1 MPIFVGILKNL
12 TSLVTSM
19 YAYNTYKQM
28 NYFVDYSITCTL
40 TFVNSGVLWWKIQE
54 ETFERRHY
62 GAQRD
67 IR

>member
-40 TFVNSGVLWWKIQE
+40 TFVNSGVL
-54 ETFERRHY
+54 
-62 GAQRD
+62 
-67 IR
+67 